1 MTSTIES
8 ISLLEFIPIMNWMFS
23 SIHTFLIRS
32 SNAMASKRVQAINV
46 ELSEHR
52 WTVTKSSLSH

>member
-32 SNAMASKRVQAINV
+32 SNAMASKGFKPLMLN
-46 ELSEHR
+46 
-52 WTVTKSSLSH
+52 